1 MFFKT
6 QDGKEVLGEK
16 SEFKYD
22 ERNNIIQTLKS
33 YKTRTGKEIR
43 EEKSEYKFDAKNN
56 KILDATYRI
65 EDGTEILLQKQESQ
79 FDEKNKKTF
88 SSSFF
93 ADMKGPLAIFSN
105 SGFRLEYY
113 YGSVN
118 RKFPNSQELED
129 QLEKIKNSKDPKD
142 ESEKK
147 TLTEKLEPSKKYFED
162 NEKKFTLTDEKF
174 GKNEKLE
181 SATYK
186 LLFFNPRGP
195 AEKRLMRVDLDQF
208 YRPVKVGFEEE

>member
-1 MFFKT
+1 MKQRRKGALSIQNWKKKYDEKNRNIYYTVFFKT

-22 ERNNIIQTLKS
+22 DRNNIIQTLKS

-129 QLEKIKNSKDPKD
+129 QLEKIVKIQKMNPKK
-142 ESEKK
+142 S
-147 TLTEKLEPSKKYFED
+147 
-162 NEKKFTLTDEKF
+162 
-174 GKNEKLE
+174 
-181 SATYK
+181 TYREIRT
-186 LLFFNPRGP
+186 F
-195 AEKRLMRVDLDQF
+195 
-208 YRPVKVGFEEE
+208 